1 MQEFNDTIRQAI
13 LRAIEIAG
21 SRAALC
27 RKTGL
32 SASIMGR
39 YLNGN
44 MQHIHQ
50 GTWELLFPHIA
61 PYLPATPL
69 PARGSS
75 LRAGDAVRLRS
86 GGPLMTVD
94 RVSDGTV
101 VCVWFRGKEVSRAEF
116 CAAAL
121 LRDASG
127 LDKCIEDQTFHR
139 RLAATVKALH
149 DAGYLADPDELSE
162 IFGFKMKRANSVE
175 QCEAEWQTFL
185 ETMPDKSAATRSTS
199 SSFNHHKEK

>member
-13 LRAIEIAG
+13 LRATEIAG

-50 GTWELLFPHIA
+50 GTWELLLPHIA
-61 PYLPATPL
+61 PYLPRTPL
-69 PARGSS
+69 PARRGSS
-75 LRAGDAVRLRS
+75 LGAGDVVRLRS
-86 GGPLMTVD
+86 GGPPMTVD
-94 RVSDGTV
+94 RVGDGTV
-101 VCVWFRGKEVSRAEF
+101 VCVWFRGREVSRAEF

-121 LRDASG
+121 LRDAPG
-127 LDKCIEDQTFHR
+127 LDKCIEDQTFR
-139 RLAATVKALH
+139 RWLAAVKKTAALTT
-149 DAGYLADPDELSE
+149 GGESE
-162 IFGFKMKRANSVE
+162 TE
-175 QCEAEWQTFL
+175 
-185 ETMPDKSAATRSTS
+185 
-199 SSFNHHKEK
+199 